1 MPIKRAN
8 TFIGAGE
15 VPVWTA
21 LLVIF
26 VCQEKS
32 GAPNERYGSWDER
45 LYRTLNTSVFGQK
58 FPAKLTAMN
67 KMTRIF
73 VVFGALIGL
82 LPSLAHSQTFPAV
95 GTRAQGMGGA
105 FVGVADDGTAIYWN
119 PAGLASGSYFS
130 LALDHGVGEPTQQG
144 TRGGDSKNTIIGV
157 SMPAL
162 G

>member
-1 MPIKRAN
+1 M
-8 TFIGAGE
+8 
-15 VPVWTA
+15 
-21 LLVIF
+21 
-26 VCQEKS
+26 
-32 GAPNERYGSWDER
+32 
-45 LYRTLNTSVFGQK
+45 
-58 FPAKLTAMN
+58 FPAKLSIMSNLTAGFL
-67 KMTRIF
+67 IF
-73 VVFGALIGL
+73 AMCLGL
-82 LPSLAHSQTFPAV
+82 LPASAAAQSFAAA

-119 PAGLASGSYFS
+119 PAGLAAGSYFS